1 MAPVDR
7 ERAPTRTGFL
17 VVLLI
22 LVLLFGGYLGGAR
35 GAGGSVIT
43 LMSTLSA
50 LYMLNRLPDPW
61 W

>member
-1 MAPVDR
+1 VG
-7 ERAPTRTGFL
+7 PTRTGFL

-22 LVLLFGGYLGGAR
+22 LVLLFGGCLGGAR

-43 LMSTLSA
+43 LMSILSA
-50 LYMLNRLPDPW
+50 IYMLNWLPAPW